1 MKVKTMK
8 LENIQKDLKNVLSGK
23 RFHHSEG
30 VARTAFHLAE
40 KYGAN
45 PDKAFLAGW
54 VHDCAK
60 EFSLQEMQQIARENR
75 LSADSILLSSRALL
89 HGPVGSILAEEKY
102 GIHDEEIKSAI
113 YYHTTGH
120 ADMSLLEKIIFLADY
135 IEPSRDF
142 PGVEKLRQLA
152 EKDLDRALLA
162 AYDSTIAHLLDQG
175 AYIYDL
181 TFIGR
186 NDLILKLKEKT
197 NEKK

>member
-1 MKVKTMK
+1 MK
-8 LENIQKDLKNVLSGK
+8 LENIQKDLKKILSGK

-30 VARTAFHLAE
+30 VAQTASHLAK
-40 KYGAN
+40 KYGAD
-45 PDKAFLAGW
+45 PDKAYLAGW

-60 EFSLQEMQQIARENR
+60 ELSLPEMQTIARESR
-75 LSADSILLSSRALL
+75 LSVDTILFSSRALL
-89 HGPVGSILAEEKY
+89 HGPVGSVLAETKY
-102 GIHDEEIKSAI
+102 GITDEEIKNAI

-120 ADMSLLEKIIFLADY
+120 ADMTLMEKIIFLADY

-152 EKDLDRALLA
+152 DKDLDRALLA

-186 NDLILKLKEKT
+186 NDLIMKLKEKT